1 MSDIVLPTNLVSITT
16 SITLNTLTW
25 STTIAAQTHKLPEIE
40 SAIHMAW
47 DQTLSAMRRAQQ
59 ETAK

>member
-1 MSDIVLPTNLVSITT
+1 MSDIVLPTNLVTVTT
-16 SITLNTLTW
+16 SITLGTLTW
-25 STTIAAQTHKLPEIE
+25 TTTISAQTHKLPEIE

-59 ETAK
+59 KEAQ